1 MSASTPSRNLLIYSP
16 RMGSIGGIET
26 HLVLLATHMA
36 SQGWRVRFMTTTNS
50 LNPALRDTCTEA
62 GVDMRELPLPIKYSW
77 RGARILWLVL
87 MTLRNRLAGPWSVIY
102 TNAQGS
108 LARIV
113 WHAAGRRTRIIHHH
127 HTSGD
132 ADEQSTWNR
141 GFRRVLQQAPEL
153 VACSHKTGQNVAQAI
168 GRHDIRVIPYL
179 TNPLFKPGEIADARR
194 HSDPLHFGYIGRL
207 VSTKGIELICEL
219 SHDPRLSHIHW
230 HIHGEGECYPASFF
244 ERHPRVTYHGRYKG
258 RDAYREILQN
268 LDATVLFST
277 HSEGMPLSLI
287 EAMSAGLPWIAS
299 DRGGTSELMLAPDN
313 CRLLSA
319 VPSVREASSAVLDL
333 ANAIHLGLTSRAAQ
347 SGAFQKHFS
356 HTVVARRWQEYFS
369 QNT

>member
-1 MSASTPSRNLLIYSP
+1 MSSFSQPRNLLIYSP

-36 SQGWRVRFMTTTNS
+36 RSGWRVRFMTTTNS
-50 LNPALRDTCTEA
+50 LNPSLRQMCLDA
-62 GVDMRELPLPIKYSW
+62 GVDMRELPLPLKYSW
-77 RGARILWLVL
+77 RAARILWLVL
-87 MTLRNRLAGPWSVIY
+87 VTLRNRLTGPWSVIY

-113 WHAAGRRTRIIHHH
+113 WHAAGRHTRIIHHH

-132 ADEQSTWNR
+132 ASEQATWNR
-141 GFRRVLQQAPEL
+141 GFRRVLQEAPEL
-153 VACSHKTGQNVAQAI
+153 VACSRKTGLNVEQAV
-168 GRHDIRVIPYL
+168 GRHDIRIMPYL
-179 TNPLFKPGEIADARR
+179 TNPLFEPGEIQDGRP
-194 HSDPLHFGYIGRL
+194 HGTPLHFGYVGRL

-219 SHDPRLSHIHW
+219 SHDPRLANIHW

-244 ERHPRVTYHGRYKG
+244 ERHPQVTYHGRYSG
-258 RDAYREILQN
+258 RDAYRTILKN

-313 CRLLSA
+313 CRLLSP
-319 VPSVREASSAVLDL
+319 VPSVAEASAAVLDL
-333 ANAIHLGLTSRAAQ
+333 ATAIESGRTSRVAQ
-347 SGAFQKHFS
+347 SRAFQGHFS
-356 HTVVARRWQEYFS
+356 HAVVARRWQEYFT
-369 QNT
+369 QKP